1 MISCRR
7 WQCERPRPAFC
18 ARSREATG
26 CESTQALLHWGTRRA
41 ITRCALVRQ
50 AQTRF
55 DDMPTVRWE
64 SLWIRARRP
73 AVLLAGFL
81 LLVEVLGLIGC
92 EESFVRHVIRRPQ
105 DAWPPVGR
113 LQRH

>member
-18 ARSREATG
+18 ARSSELLVVRAAKLFCTG
-26 CESTQALLHWGTRRA
+26 DAGRA

-55 DDMPTVRWE
+55 DECLRCAGNPCGF
-64 SLWIRARRP
+64 ARGARQCSSQ
-73 AVLLAGFL
+73 AFY
-81 LLVEVLGLIGC
+81 C
-92 EESFVRHVIRRPQ
+92 
-105 DAWPPVGR
+105 
-113 LQRH
+113 